1 MLDRRS
7 FLRLIG
13 FAPAAALTKPNPQ
26 IIRLHGQRLPFTKS
40 AEPRLASER
49 SAVNC
54 RHWSPN
60 PSGHLMPSYSHV
72 SFAWLDKPMVAL
84 SGLCFRG
91 KDTEER
97 RAEMDANIVSWRCA
111 NGLSAWDGE
120 ADKVL
125 PGCKTCHAF
134 ETCDYFEEKP

>member
-13 FAPAAALTKPNPQ
+13 FAPAAALGKPET
-26 IIRLHGQRLPFTKS
+26 RRHHGRRLPFTKS

-54 RHWSPN
+54 RHWSWN
-60 PSGHLMPSYSHV
+60 RKDWRYAHV
-72 SFAWLDKPMVAL
+72 SLDLQLRPEVPLSALCWRMKDFA
-84 SGLCFRG
+84 R
-91 KDTEER
+91 R
-97 RAEMDANIVSWRCA
+97 RAEATAYGWSIARGRAC
-111 NGLSAWDGE
+111 LSEEDE
-120 ADKVL
+120 KVFASS
-125 PGCKTCHAF
+125 KTCHAF